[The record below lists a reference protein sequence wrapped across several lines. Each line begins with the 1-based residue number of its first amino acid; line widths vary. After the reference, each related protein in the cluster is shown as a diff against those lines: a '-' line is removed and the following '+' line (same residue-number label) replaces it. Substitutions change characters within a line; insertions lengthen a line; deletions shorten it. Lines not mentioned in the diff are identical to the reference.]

1 MHMGVTVSV
10 ISGKGGTGKTT
21 LCAGIAAC
29 FAAEGKRVLCIDAD
43 IGLRNLDI
51 ALGMAEQPAVAFT
64 DVTQGFC
71 KLSDAAEHPALP
83 GLFLLTAPVREQ
95 DALVEQQRFG
105 ALLREAREAFD
116 WVLIDAAAGIG
127 TSFRLATQFA
137 DRCIVAA
144 TPDPA
149 SLRDA
154 ACAAD
159 ALALEGHELLQLVV
173 NRVQPRL
180 FSRMNLTVD
189 DMMDQTGL
197 PVSLQAFDGSPVY
210 EDLAVLNRWL
220 KTEEASSNPRNAT
233 FYNTLPL
240 HDGNHFPGQSKT
252 ADYKVRAQKLFDD
265 LDNFFTELEKSGR
278 KVMVVVVPEHGGA
291 LKGDKMQVSGLRD
304 IPSPSIT
311 NVPTAVKF
319 FGMKAPHEGAPI
331 IIDQPSSYLAVSE
344 LVVRALDGKMFSED
358 SVNWQQ
364 YVANLPQSAAVS
376 ENANAIVI
384 QYQGKPYVQLNGGS
398 WVPYPQ

>member
-29 FAAEGKRVLCIDAD
+29 LAAEGKRVLCIDAD

-51 ALGMAEQPAVAFT
+51 ALGMAEQPAVSFT

-149 SLRDA
+149 
-154 ACAAD
+154 CAAD

-197 PVSLQAFDGSPVY
+197 PLLG
-210 EDLAVLNRWL
+210 L
-220 KTEEASSNPRNAT
+220 
-233 FYNTLPL
+233 
-240 HDGNHFPGQSKT
+240 
-252 ADYKVRAQKLFDD
+252 
-265 LDNFFTELEKSGR
+265 
-278 KVMVVVVPEHGGA
+278 VPEDPAVVLSAAAGKALILNSSGGA
-291 LKGDKMQVSGLRD
+291 AEACLR
-304 IPSPSIT
+304 ISRRLRGEPMPLMR
-311 NVPTAVKF
+311 F
-319 FGMKAPHEGAPI
+319 
-331 IIDQPSSYLAVSE
+331 
-344 LVVRALDGKMFSED
+344 
-358 SVNWQQ
+358 
-364 YVANLPQSAAVS
+364 
-376 ENANAIVI
+376 
-384 QYQGKPYVQLNGGS
+384 
-398 WVPYPQ
+398 